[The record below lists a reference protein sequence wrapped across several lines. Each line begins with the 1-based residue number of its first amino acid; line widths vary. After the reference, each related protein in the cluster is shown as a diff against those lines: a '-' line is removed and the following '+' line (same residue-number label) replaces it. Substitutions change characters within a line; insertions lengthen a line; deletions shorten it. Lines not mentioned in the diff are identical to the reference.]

1 MSQQRQLEQQGKGK
15 RKGTE
20 NKAATTFP
28 VENCFSK
35 QKKNGPT
42 SRRWTKDPHLL
53 GSMIWWGLALRTR
66 APFRY
71 ELQCTESSW
80 FLRWWQSPSDWG
92 SWECFW
98 RRLLSGCGTDR
109 LPYPNKWLFFFF
121 FSDGKHRLISCHI
134 LILFSSLQ
142 MWHRAA
148 WVHCFA
154 KQTDTVSVKKKPS

>member
-15 RKGTE
+15 CKGTE

-53 GSMIWWGLALRTR
+53 GSMIWWGLALQTR

-98 RRLLSGCGTDR
+98 RRLPSGCGTDR

-121 FSDGKHRLISCHI
+121 SDGKQTDFLPHFNSFL
-134 LILFSSLQ
+134 LFTDVAD
-142 MWHRAA
+142 RAA